1 MKTLYIHADFMEYET
16 KKATPVA
23 ESLPEGHASG
33 RMEEVLV
40 AFITV
45 EKSDEGKVSAVAAEA
60 AADLIEV
67 QRKVGAER
75 VLALSLCPPE
85 PRAFRPSNR

>member
-23 ESLPEGHASG
+23 EPLPEGHASG

-45 EKSDEGKVSAVAAEA
+45 EKSG
-60 AADLIEV
+60 
-67 QRKVGAER
+67 RG
-75 VLALSLCPPE
+75 
-85 PRAFRPSNR
+85 